1 MRLSLHVE
9 CPSPEVSVNH
19 ILSYDVA
26 IYKLSIPTYIH
37 LLVVVVV
44 LEWGGGGMGTA
55 REAYSYYGDKI
66 GFGPCSNKLS
76 ICVKGWRSGDSAR
89 LPPTWP
95 GFKSRCG
102 LSLLLVLS
110 LALSGFSLGTPVL
123 PSPQKPTFANSNS
136 TRNQVSEEPLYGCT
150 TCKSLFIYLFIFIL
164 FILCVSTG
172 SVQSILPSLSRD
184 LQLDPN

>member
-44 LEWGGGGMGTA
+44 LEWGGGGGGTGPA
-55 REAYSYYGDKI
+55 QEANSYYGDKI

-102 LSLLLVLS
+102 LSLWFFS
-110 LALSGFSLGTPVL
+110 GYSGFALSSKT
-123 PSPQKPTFANSNS
+123 NI
-136 TRNQVSEEPLYGCT
+136 
-150 TCKSLFIYLFIFIL
+150 CKFQFDQES
-164 FILCVSTG
+164 G
-172 SVQSILPSLSRD
+172 K
-184 LQLDPN
+184 

>member
-1 MRLSLHVE
+1 MGE
-9 CPSPEVSVNH
+9 
-19 ILSYDVA
+19 
-26 IYKLSIPTYIH
+26 
-37 LLVVVVV
+37 
-44 LEWGGGGMGTA
+44 GGGGTGTA
-55 REAYSYYGDKI
+55 LEAYSYYGDKI

-110 LALSGFSLGTPVL
+110 LALRGFSLGTPVL

-150 TCKSLFIYLFIFIL
+150 TSKSLFIYLFIYFYFIYFMCL
-164 FILCVSTG
+164 YRVSTVHPTF
-172 SVQSILPSLSRD
+172 SVQRPTTGSQLNSVVLKLISLNILA
-184 LQLDPN
+184 

>member
-1 MRLSLHVE
+1 M
-9 CPSPEVSVNH
+9 
-19 ILSYDVA
+19 
-26 IYKLSIPTYIH
+26 
-37 LLVVVVV
+37 
-44 LEWGGGGMGTA
+44 GGRGTGTA
-55 REAYSYYGDKI
+55 LEAYSYYGDKI

-76 ICVKGWRSGDSAR
+76 ICVKGWRSGDIAR

-95 GFKSRCG
+95 GFKSRYG

-150 TCKSLFIYLFIFIL
+150 TSKSLFVYLFIFIL

>member
-26 IYKLSIPTYIH
+26 IYKLSISTYT
-37 LLVVVVV
+37 
-44 LEWGGGGMGTA
+44 GTA
-55 REAYSYYGDKI
+55 LEAYSYYGDKI

-110 LALSGFSLGTPVL
+110 LALRGFSLGTPVL
-123 PSPQKPTFANSNS
+123 HALSSKTNI
-136 TRNQVSEEPLYGCT
+136 
-150 TCKSLFIYLFIFIL
+150 CKFQFDQES
-164 FILCVSTG
+164 G
-172 SVQSILPSLSRD
+172 K
-184 LQLDPN
+184 